1 MRFLLLTFLTIGS
14 FQAAFAQQ
22 ASLEITITDQ
32 SAAIVPNL
40 TARLK
45 KDDKIVKETRISK
58 PQKIIFL
65 NIEPDTYLLEIES
78 VGFNN
83 YFEQIEI
90 ITGNNQKNVQLE
102 IRQIVENVTVARS
115 EREKNLDPRDGAFTN
130 FLTRAEIEA
139 LPDDPELLKKA
150 LIQKFGEDAEFF
162 VDGFTST
169 GLPRKAEIASIKVNQ
184 SSFDAEYHKIGVAII
199 EIATKPTAKF
209 FGYLNFD
216 FNDARL
222 NARETFSPIRYPQQN
237 RSFGLILWGPLKKEK
252 TSFFVAA
259 GNTNSYNTAT
269 VTAKLPTGNF
279 VNSERSPANNFY
291 FDGKITHNLS
301 PFQTTN
307 LIYSL
312 NNNDSRNLG
321 VGGFNLPE
329 RAFDVKSQTHR
340 IRYSQTGNVGKR
352 FYNEFRFQFASE
364 TSATDSVNKNV
375 AIIVLDAFSKGGA
388 GVDRIDKRQS
398 FSVSDNFLW
407 GIKNH
412 ALKIGGVFDFER
424 QKTDSAENQSGTFI
438 FSDLESF
445 TQNRPS
451 IFTQRIG
458 NRNVNLSQIRASA
471 FIQDDYR
478 LHKNLMLSLG
488 LRYEWQN
495 NLLDADNFSPRIGF
509 SWSPTENAK
518 IVFRGGIGI
527 FYNWFES
534 DTLATILSQTENQ
547 PNETIILNPGF
558 PNSYS
563 NDTSRIL
570 PKSYS
575 QKASDLQNPYTL
587 LAQFG
592 VQYQL
597 SENSSFRI
605 QYTYQKGIHQFRS
618 RDVNAPIG
626 FVRPNPNLGRISQFE
641 SSAFYLK
648 NLLRISYQTT
658 PTKTTFF
665 SLDYRLG
672 KIISDAD
679 GIFGLPSDNYN
690 LRRDRA
696 IANSD
701 QRHIL
706 NAEFGW
712 SLPKNLRLS
721 TIFFAGSPLPYT
733 ITTGNDDNGD
743 TIFNDRPRRLPRNS
757 ERESWKKQ
765 LDMSLSWKYKLG
777 KTEGNSSSIAEP
789 GVEIINGKTIYF
801 VINARNI
808 LNQTNFTN
816 FSGVEI
822 SPFFRQ
828 PISAE
833 SPRKIDFG
841 IRFSF

>member
-1 MRFLLLTFLTIGS
+1 MRFLLLTFLMIGL

-32 SAAIVPNL
+32 SSAIVPNV
-40 TARLK
+40 TVRLK
-45 KDDKIVKETRISK
+45 KDEKIIKEISIAK
-58 PQKIIFL
+58 PQKIIFS
-65 NIEPDTYLLEIES
+65 NIEPAAYFLEIES
-78 VGFNN
+78 AGFNN
-83 YFEQIEI
+83 YFEEIQIKS
-90 ITGNNQKNVQLE
+90 GNNQKNIQLE
-102 IRQIVENVTVARS
+102 IRKIVENVTVDRS
-115 EREKNLDPRDGAFTN
+115 NQEKNLDPRDGAFTN
-130 FLTRAEIEA
+130 FLTRSEIEA

-150 LIQKFGEDAEFF
+150 LMQKFGEDAEFF
-162 VDGFTST
+162 VDGFSSK

-252 TSFFVAA
+252 TSFFIAA
-259 GNTNSYNTAT
+259 GNTNSYDTAT

-279 VNSERSPANNFY
+279 VNSERSPTNNFY

-301 PFQTTN
+301 AFQTIN
-307 LIYSL
+307 LIYSV
-312 NNNDSRNLG
+312 NRSDSRNLG

-352 FYNEFRFQFASE
+352 FYNEFRFQFADETSE
-364 TSATDSVNKNV
+364 TDSANKN
-375 AIIVLDAFSKGGA
+375 AGIIVLDAFSKGGA
-388 GVDRIDKRQS
+388 GVDRTNKRQS

-424 QKTDSAENQSGTFI
+424 QKTDSAENQPGTFI

-458 NRNVNLSQIRASA
+458 NRNVKLSQIRASA
-471 FIQDDYR
+471 FIQDDFR
-478 LHKNLMLSLG
+478 LYKNLMLSLG

-495 NLLDADNFSPRIGF
+495 NLRDANNFSPRIGF

-518 IVFRGGIGI
+518 TVFRGGIGV

-534 DTLATILSQTENQ
+534 DTLATILSQAENQ
-547 PNETIILNPGF
+547 PNETIILNPNF
-558 PNSYS
+558 PNPYL
-563 NDTSRIL
+563 NGTSRIL
-570 PKSYS
+570 PISYA
-575 QKASDLQNPYTL
+575 QKAFDLQNPYTF

-592 VQYQL
+592 IQHQL
-597 SENSSFRI
+597 SENSAFRI

-648 NLLRISYQTT
+648 NVLRISYQTT

-672 KIISDAD
+672 KSVSDAD
-679 GIFGLPSDNYN
+679 GFFGLPSDNYN

-696 IANSD
+696 FANND
-701 QRHIL
+701 QRHIFT
-706 NAEFGW
+706 AAFGW
-712 SLPKNLRLS
+712 ALPKNLRLS

-757 ERESWKKQ
+757 ERGNWKKQ
-765 LDMSLSWKYKLG
+765 FDMSLSWKYKLG
-777 KTEGNSSSIAEP
+777 KTEGNSPTIAEP
-789 GVEIINGKTIYF
+789 GVEITNGKTIYF

-808 LNQTNFTN
+808 FNQTNFTN
-816 FSGVEI
+816 FSGVES

-828 PISAE
+828 PTSAE